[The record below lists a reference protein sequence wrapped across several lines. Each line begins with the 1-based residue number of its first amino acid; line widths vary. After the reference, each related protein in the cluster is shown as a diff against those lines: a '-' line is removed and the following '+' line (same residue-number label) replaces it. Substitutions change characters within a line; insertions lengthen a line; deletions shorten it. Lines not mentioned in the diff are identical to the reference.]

1 MEFVVGAVPVPTV
14 LTDPCRWA
22 NVSEPIQAMLHLDL
36 VDYLADDILV
46 KVDRASMVV
55 GLEVRCP
62 FLDYRVIEFA
72 WSLPMPMRISR
83 GSGKWILREV
93 LARYVPRDLTD
104 RVKMGFNVPIADW
117 LRGPL
122 RDWVETL
129 LDERRI
135 REQGFLRPEP
145 VRRIWQQ
152 HVTGFQ
158 NHQYLL
164 WNLLMFQA
172 WNEVTA
178 LGRHS
183 IYEHVDDKVSSG
195 Q

>member
-1 MEFVVGAVPVPTV
+1 
-14 LTDPCRWA
+14 
-22 NVSEPIQAMLHLDL
+22 
-36 VDYLADDILV
+36 
-46 KVDRASMVV
+46 
-55 GLEVRCP
+55 
-62 FLDYRVIEFA
+62 
-72 WSLPMPMRISR
+72 MRISR
-83 GSGKWILREV
+83 GSGKWVLREV

-104 RVKMGFNVPIADW
+104 RAKMGFNVPIADW

-135 REQGFLRPEP
+135 REQGFLHPEP

-158 NHQYLL
+158 NHDYLL

-172 WNEVTA
+172 WNDATA
-178 LGRHS
+178 LGRRS
-183 IYEHVDDKVSSG
+183 ICEHVDDKVSSG